1 MKAIIFDLDNTL
13 TDFMF
18 FKKTACKKA
27 LMEMIS
33 KGLDMSFDEASKIF
47 YDIYFREGLEDKEI
61 SQKFLMKVNGE
72 VDYRLLAYGIIAYRE
87 ARKITSYDGVENVLK
102 FLKTKYKLAIVSDA
116 PKLKAW
122 IRLAHMKLDHYFDV
136 ILTSEDTG
144 LLKPNPEVFLRVAR
158 EFGVE
163 PSECMMVGD
172 HPERD
177 IGAKDVGMKTC
188 FARYGSNFVSNVK
201 WDYEI
206 DNIKELGE
214 IL

>member
-18 FKKTACKKA
+18 FKKTACKRA
-27 LMEMIS
+27 LMAMIS
-33 KGLDMSFDEASKIF
+33 KGLPMTFDEASKIF
-47 YDIYFREGLEDKEI
+47 YELYFKEGLEDKEI
-61 SQKFLMKVNGE
+61 FQKFLIKVNGF
-72 VDYRLLAYGIIAYRE
+72 VDFKLLAYGIVAYRE
-87 ARKITSYDGVENVLK
+87 GREIISYDGVENVLK

-122 IRLAHMKLDHYFDV
+122 IRLAHMKLDTYFDV

-144 LLKPNPEVFLRVAR
+144 LLKPNPDVFLRAAR
-158 EFGVE
+158 ELGVE

-172 HPERD
+172 NPERD
-177 IGAKDVGMKTC
+177 IGAKHVGMKTC
-188 FARYGSNFVSNVK
+188 FARYGSVFESKVK

-206 DNIKELGE
+206 DSIKELGE